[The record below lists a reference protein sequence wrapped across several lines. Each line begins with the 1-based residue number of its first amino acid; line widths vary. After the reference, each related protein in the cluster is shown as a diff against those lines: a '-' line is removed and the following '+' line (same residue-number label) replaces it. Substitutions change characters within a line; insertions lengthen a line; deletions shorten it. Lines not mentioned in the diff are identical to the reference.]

1 MITLWDAALAS
12 LSIVANFLR
21 EKSMLYRST
30 LPKALQVFVQP
41 IMDVEE
47 HMKMWKHKKVLKS
60 FSLQSMLCRSSQNC
74 SHFPPKCNQC
84 KSSLFNASN
93 LKRHMKTYNTWEHLL
108 ADHRQSCEKEQF
120 ALHREIQENL
130 NLPDEMSPIQRG
142 SWTLSACCQWER
154 FR

>member
-47 HMKMWKHKKVLKS
+47 HMKMWKHKKSLEIFLIAVNVMQELAELQP
-60 FSLQSMLCRSSQNC
+60 FSTQVQPM
-74 SHFPPKCNQC
+74 
-84 KSSLFNASN
+84 
-93 LKRHMKTYNTWEHLL
+93 
-108 ADHRQSCEKEQF
+108 
-120 ALHREIQENL
+120 
-130 NLPDEMSPIQRG
+130 
-142 SWTLSACCQWER
+142 
-154 FR
+154 